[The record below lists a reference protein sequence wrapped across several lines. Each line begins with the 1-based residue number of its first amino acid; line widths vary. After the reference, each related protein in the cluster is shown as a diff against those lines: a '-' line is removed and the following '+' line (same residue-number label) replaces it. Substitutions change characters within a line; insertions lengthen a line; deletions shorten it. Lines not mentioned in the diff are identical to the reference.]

1 MTISDRPSPPP
12 KPQPLPAPPNPGP
25 DLQSQIDALVI
36 EMMAMARTLQLPPDQ
51 TIGMLP
57 AWCVRVMAKIPPGTV
72 F

>member
-1 MTISDRPSPPP
+1 
-12 KPQPLPAPPNPGP
+12 
-25 DLQSQIDALVI
+25 
-36 EMMAMARTLQLPPDQ
+36 MMAMARTLQLPPDQ